1 MRAEATRRDNVLFDI
16 PCLDDFNNGTL
27 GDTVRYVGEKR
38 MCYAS
43 TAPFR
48 LIEPQQI
55 KLFSGTLS
63 DEGVSDVAYKN
74 ALRIFNK

>member
-1 MRAEATRRDNVLFDI
+1 
-16 PCLDDFNNGTL
+16 
-27 GDTVRYVGEKR
+27 

-63 DEGVSDVAYKN
+63 AEGVSDVAYKN